1 MSPPA
6 TKAAAGAPHPHHR
19 TVSTVEG
26 VAFLIALPLVTGA
39 AIAKLLADARD
50 VAIKNVALSFCTELN
65 MLPPLTGISL
75 GDVRSNYSVL
85 DRTIVSIRR
94 SSIAPTRQTIGQ
106 VDAFIA
112 AGLTRRTAS
121 AASPRCAAGELR

>member
-6 TKAAAGAPHPHHR
+6 TKAAAGAPHHHR
-19 TVSTVEG
+19 TVSTVDG

-65 MLPPLTGISL
+65 MLPPPNRDIAW
-75 GDVRSNYSVL
+75 RRRPNYV

-94 SSIAPTRQTIGQ
+94 CSIAPNRQTTG
-106 VDAFIA
+106 
-112 AGLTRRTAS
+112 
-121 AASPRCAAGELR
+121 